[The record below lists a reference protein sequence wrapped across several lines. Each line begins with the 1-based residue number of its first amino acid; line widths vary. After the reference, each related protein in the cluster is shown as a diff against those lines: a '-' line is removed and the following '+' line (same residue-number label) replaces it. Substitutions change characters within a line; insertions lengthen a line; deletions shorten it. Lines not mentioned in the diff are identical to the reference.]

1 MFVVSVLSVVSV
13 SLEVSLDSVEV
24 SLDSVVSELGGTG
37 GISEL
42 EVVDSSDEDVV
53 LSAEL
58 LVVGGLENVVAG
70 LASPATVDAQPAR
83 TMAGTVNKA
92 TSSRRLLIMETISL
106 RCSPS
111 PSGMRPSGSCRL
123 ARFPTECYRSRS
135 GLHGR
140 FGHRGQDS
148 LARRRGP

>member
-1 MFVVSVLSVVSV
+1 V

-24 SLDSVVSELGGTG
+24 SLDLVVSELGGTG
-37 GISEL
+37 GISKL
-42 EVVDSSDEDVV
+42 EVVESSEEDVV
-53 LSAEL
+53 LSTEL

-123 ARFPTECYRSRS
+123 ARFPTECYRSRLDCT
-135 GLHGR
+135 G
-140 FGHRGQDS
+140 D
-148 LARRRGP
+148 LATEGSTP